1 MSEEKQD
8 FKIFSI
14 VGIIASLVF
23 VPVERCSSSGA
34 CINTGWEWIF
44 KLDYYES
51 VNFGLLFIQV
61 LIMVILIS
69 GYYHIKFKD

>member
-23 VPVERCSSSGA
+23 VPIERCSGRGA

-61 LIMVILIS
+61 LIMVILIF